1 MWRLL
6 YDLNIQM
13 TPRKQ
18 VLIRSSV
25 NRDDVDMGSGGS
37 AYTGVLLYIDTNKLL
52 GLDLIKEHGFAATP
66 DFEMTQTGRTLFWS
80 VAAQELPEGRVV
92 YLLDLDEVKAAAS
105 TAAAE
110 AYLSWGCAG
119 RFRRLRVCLEPL
131 AGCTDGRRAAVEAM
145 LAREESELKTITSMQ
160 LRTQFAKARAA
171 ASKRKRATLVDEQS
185 EEDALLP
192 ATP

>member
-1 MWRLL
+1 
-6 YDLNIQM
+6 
-13 TPRKQ
+13 

-37 AYTGVLLYIDTNKLL
+37 AYAGVLIHVDTNKLL
-52 GLDLIKEHGFAATP
+52 GLDLVKQHGFAIDNP
-66 DFEMTQTGRTLFWS
+66 DFEMVQLGRTLFWS

-92 YLLDLDEVKAAAS
+92 YVLDLDEVKAAS
-105 TAAAE
+105 NTAACE

-131 AGCTDGRRAAVEAM
+131 KGCSGGLRAAVDAL
-145 LAREESELKTITSMQ
+145 LAKEESEMRTVTSMQ

-171 ASKRKRATLVDEQS
+171 SSKRKRATLVDEHS
-185 EEDALLP
+185 TGEEEEELVP

>member
-1 MWRLL
+1 V
-6 YDLNIQM
+6 
-13 TPRKQ
+13 KQ

-25 NRDDVDMGSGGS
+25 NGDDMDMGSGGS
-37 AYTGVLLYIDTNKLL
+37 AYNGVLLHIDTNKML
-52 GLDLIKEHGFAATP
+52 GLDLIKEHGFTATH
-66 DFEMTQTGRTLFWS
+66 DFEMVQTGRTLFWS

-92 YLLDLDEVKAAAS
+92 YLLDLEEVKAAGS

-131 AGCTDGRRAAVEAM
+131 AGCENGWRAAVEAIV
-145 LAREESELKTITSMQ
+145 AREESELKTVTCMQ

-171 ASKRKRATLVDEQS
+171 ASKRKRATLVDHQS
-185 EEDALLP
+185 EEDDLVP